1 MPNKFKQVAKLVWVF
16 LAACLL
22 AAGPLKP
29 AEPAWTLTEA
39 TRSLY
44 RGEYGEVAART
55 REYVKIHPRDS
66 VARILLA
73 RALLAQGNYL
83 GAYSELSR
91 VVQFEPRN
99 IDGLYYLGITSS
111 LLSQLE
117 YQELV
122 RQAPDHFRVHQLL
135 AASYQ
140 SQENKVK
147 AEQEYRAA
155 LKSNPDSSEVL
166 DDLGD
171 LKRDEFQFDEAAK
184 YYGRALQISPRD
196 YQAKYGLGAC
206 ALFTHNVPQ
215 AVEFLKQAVELD
227 PTSAAARLALGDA
240 LLRDSKAPEA
250 TDELKVAVKLQP
262 DMRQAYS
269 LLARAYGKLGQ
280 AALAQGALDK
290 ERELAHDEQARLQR
304 TLDTE
309 KGLILVAPELG
320 QAPPSSTSP
329 ETHP

>member
-1 MPNKFKQVAKLVWVF
+1 VPDKFKQVAKLVWVF

-29 AEPAWTLTEA
+29 GAPAWTLTEA
-39 TRSLY
+39 TRLLY
-44 RGEYGEVAART
+44 RGEYGEVAAKT
-55 REYVKIHPRDS
+55 REYVKVHPHDS
-66 VARILLA
+66 AARILLA

-91 VVQFEPRN
+91 VVQSEPRN
-99 IDGLYYLGITSS
+99 IDGLYYLGMTSS

-122 RQAPDHFRVHQLL
+122 REAPDHFRVHQLL
-135 AASYQ
+135 AESYQ
-140 SQENKVK
+140 AQENKAK
-147 AEQEYRAA
+147 AEQEYLAA
-155 LKSNPDSSEVL
+155 LKSNPHSSEVL

-184 YYGRALQISPRD
+184 YYDRALRISPRD
-196 YQAKYGLGAC
+196 YEAKYGLGAC
-206 ALFTHNVPQ
+206 ALFTHDVPQ
-215 AVEFLKQAVELD
+215 AIEFLKEAVDLD
-227 PTSAAARLALGDA
+227 PASAAARLALGDA
-240 LLRDSKAPEA
+240 LLRDSKTPEA
-250 TDELKVAVKLQP
+250 INELRVAVKLQP

-280 AALAQGALDK
+280 AALSQEALDK

-309 KGLILVAPELG
+309 KGVILVAPELW
-320 QAPPSSTSP
+320 QAPPSSPSP
-329 ETHP
+329 EIRP